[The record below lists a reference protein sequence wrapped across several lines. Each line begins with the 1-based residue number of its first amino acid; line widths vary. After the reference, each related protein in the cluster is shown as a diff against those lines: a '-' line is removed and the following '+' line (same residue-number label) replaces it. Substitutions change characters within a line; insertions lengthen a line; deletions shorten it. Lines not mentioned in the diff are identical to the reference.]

1 MIKAC
6 VNGYKDSM
14 NFILDT
20 GSGGISLDSMTVKVM
35 NIPTTPSE
43 RTIKGIGGIRK
54 VHFLYGATLRL
65 PGLEVDNMDFHVND
79 YELLSYS
86 YGIHIDGI
94 IGYSLFSRYI
104 VQINYDTQLIHIYS
118 NGDFIYPR
126 GGHLL
131 SPAFTSL
138 PIQTVQ
144 LKESRKLLNR
154 FYFDTG
160 AGLNFLLSESYL
172 KDSSVLRKRKKKP
185 VVTQA
190 EGLGGKMSMRL
201 TTVKEVKL
209 GPYRFR
215 SVPTLLFDDQYNVTS
230 YPYLGG
236 LIGNDLLRRFNT
248 TINYNRHEIH
258 IIPNSHFKDLFDYVY
273 SGLSIYYIDEKVEV
287 DDVVETSPAEKAGF
301 KKGDIIMSVNNDFSN
316 NIQSYKN
323 IIQSSNQK
331 IRFLVLRDGKP
342 EILTM
347 KTIRII

>member
-94 IGYSLFSRYI
+94 IGYNLLSRYI
-104 VQINYDTQLIHIYS
+104 VQINYDTQLINIYS
-118 NGDFIYPR
+118 NGDFIYPK

-144 LKESRKLLNR
+144 LKESRKFINR

-160 AGLNFLLSESYL
+160 AGLNFLLSESYI

-201 TTVKEVKL
+201 TTIKEVKL

-215 SVPTLLFDDQYNVTS
+215 RVPTLLFDDQYNVTS

-258 IIPNSHFKDLFDYVY
+258 IIPNSHFRDLFDYVY
-273 SGLSIYYIDEKVEV
+273 SGLSIYFIDEKVEV
-287 DDVVETSPAEKAGF
+287 DDVVESSPAEKAGF

>member
-20 GSGGISLDSMTVKVM
+20 GSGGISLDSLTVKVL

-54 VHFLYGATLRL
+54 VNFLYGATLHL
-65 PGLEVDNMDFHVND
+65 PGLDVEEIDFHINN

-94 IGYSLFSRYI
+94 IGYSLLSRYI
-104 VQINYDTQLIHIYS
+104 VQINYDSQLVNIFS

-126 GGHLL
+126 GGHIL
-131 SPAFTSL
+131 SPVFTSL
-138 PIQTVQ
+138 PIETIQ
-144 LKESRKLLNR
+144 LKESRKFINR

-160 AGLNFLLSESYL
+160 AGLNFLLSESYVN
-172 KDSSVLRKRKKKP
+172 DSLVLRNKKKKP
-185 VVTQA
+185 VFTQA
-190 EGLGGKMSMRL
+190 EGLGGKMTMRL
-201 TTVKEVKL
+201 TTIKEVKL

-215 SVPTLLFDDQYNVTS
+215 SVPTLIFNDEYNVTS

-258 IIPNSHFKDLFDYVY
+258 IIPNTRYYDLFDYVY
-273 SGLSIYYIDEKVEV
+273 SGLSIYLIDEKVEV
-287 DDVVETSPAEKAGF
+287 DDVVETSPAAIAGF

-316 NIQSYKN
+316 NLQSYKN
-323 IIQSSNQK
+323 IIQSSNQR

>member
-20 GSGGISLDSMTVKVM
+20 GSGGISLDSLTVKALD
-35 NIPTTPSE
+35 IPTTPSE

-54 VHFLYGATLRL
+54 VNFLYGATLHL
-65 PGLEVDNMDFHVND
+65 PGLDVEEIDFHVND
-79 YELLSYS
+79 YELLSFS
-86 YGIHIDGI
+86 YGIHVDGI
-94 IGYSLFSRYI
+94 IGYSLLSRYI
-104 VQINYDTQLIHIYS
+104 VQINYDSQLVNIYT
-118 NGDFIYPR
+118 NGDFNYPK

-131 SPAFTSL
+131 TPAFTSL
-138 PIQTVQ
+138 PIQTIQ
-144 LKESRKLLNR
+144 LKESRKFVNR

-160 AGLNFLLSESYL
+160 AGLNFLLSESYV
-172 KDSSVLRKRKKKP
+172 KDSSILRKRKKKP
-185 VVTQA
+185 VLTQA
-190 EGLGGKMSMRL
+190 EGMGGKMSMRL
-201 TTVKEVKL
+201 TTVREVKI

-215 SVPTLLFDDQYNVTS
+215 RVPTLLFNDEYNVTS

-258 IIPNSHFKDLFDYVY
+258 IIPNSHFKDLFDYAY

-287 DDVVETSPAEKAGF
+287 DDVVEASPAAKAGF
-301 KKGDIIMSVNNDFSN
+301 KKGDIIMSVNSDFSN

-323 IIQSSNQK
+323 IIQSSNQR

-342 EILTM
+342 EILSM

>member
-104 VQINYDTQLIHIYS
+104 VQINYDTQLIYIYS
-118 NGDFIYPR
+118 NGDFIYPK

-215 SVPTLLFDDQYNVTS
+215 RVPTLLFDDQYNVTS

>member
-1 MIKAC
+1 MLKAC
-6 VNGYKDSM
+6 VNGYKDSL

-20 GSGGISLDSMTVKVM
+20 GSGGISLDSITVKAM
-35 NIPTTPSE
+35 NIPTTPSQ

-54 VHFLYGATLRL
+54 VDFLYGATLHL
-65 PGLEVDNMDFHVND
+65 PGLEVENIDFHIND
-79 YELLSYS
+79 YEILSYS
-86 YGIHIDGI
+86 YGIHVDGI
-94 IGYSLFSRYI
+94 IGYSLLRRYI
-104 VQINYDTQLIHIYS
+104 VQINYDSQLVKIYT
-118 NGDFIYPR
+118 NGDFIYPK

-138 PIQTVQ
+138 PIQTIQ
-144 LKESRKLLNR
+144 LKENKKLINR

-160 AGLNFLLSESYL
+160 AGLNFLLSASYVN
-172 KDSSVLRKRKKKP
+172 DSSVLRKRKKKP

-201 TTVKEVKL
+201 TTIKEIKL

-215 SVPTLLFDDQYNVTS
+215 RVPTLLFDDQYNVTS

-248 TINYNRHEIH
+248 TINYYKHEIH
-258 IIPNSHFKDLFDYVY
+258 IIPNSHYKDLFDYTY
-273 SGLSIYYIDEKVEV
+273 SGLSIYYINEKVEV
-287 DDVVETSPAEKAGF
+287 DDVVKTSPAEKAGF
-301 KKGDIIMSVNNDFSN
+301 KKGDIILSVNNDFSN

-342 EILTM
+342 EIVTM
-347 KTIRII
+347 KTIQIT

>member
-118 NGDFIYPR
+118 NGDFIYPK